1 MDEPKKIVI
10 KIMGLGGGGSN
21 AVNRMI
27 ELGLEGVEFIA
38 ANSDAQALAHS
49 LATKKVQLGPKVTR
63 GLGAGGR
70 PEVGEAAALESQ
82 AEIREAL
89 EGADMVFLTAGMG
102 GGTGTGAI
110 PVAAEIARSLGAL
123 TVAVVTVPFAFEAS
137 RRQQNAQNG
146 LAKLRANADTLV
158 AVPNDKLLGLLPK
171 QTTFE
176 MSLRVAD
183 EVLRQGVQGL
193 TELIS
198 KPGLINMDFANVR
211 ALMQTAGPSMM
222 AIGQGIGEHKATNA
236 VRQALQMPLLDIK
249 SAHCA
254 NGVLVH
260 FTGGEDLS
268 LFEVSQAA
276 AEITAAAPNAEVI
289 FGATI
294 DPMLNGRA
302 QVILVMT
309 GIETEMMGSQ
319 AADFS
324 FHRTPAK
331 SAPEPRPV
339 AEKPTEAPAP
349 ARSEPARA
357 EPEVHLAE
365 ALFSQAVA
373 SSAMDHPMLVADSSA
388 AEGRASH
395 EARGVPAAAPVSS
408 GIDMPAFLR
417 RRRSLREYEEGN

>member
-1 MDEPKKIVI
+1 MDDPKKIVI

-49 LATKKVQLGPKVTR
+49 LAPKKVQLGPKVTR

-110 PVAAEIARSLGAL
+110 ADAAEIAHGLGAL

-137 RRQQNAQNG
+137 RRQQNAQRG
-146 LAKLRANADTLV
+146 LTKLRANADTLV

-222 AIGQGIGEHKATNA
+222 AIGQGNGEHKATNA
-236 VRQALQMPLLDIK
+236 VRQALHMPLLDLK
-249 SAHCA
+249 SALCA
-254 NGVLVH
+254 TGVLVH

-289 FGATI
+289 FGATV

-309 GIETEMMGSQ
+309 GIETEIMGSN
-319 AADFS
+319 AADLS
-324 FHRTPAK
+324 AHRAAAK
-331 SAPEPRPV
+331 STPDPRPISETAV
-339 AEKPTEAPAP
+339 ETSAPY
-349 ARSEPARA
+349 EPARA
-357 EPEVHLAE
+357 APEVHLAE

-373 SSAMDHPMLVADSSA
+373 ASTMDHPMMVADSPASEARAGLEARALPSA
-388 AEGRASH
+388 A
-395 EARGVPAAAPVSS
+395 PASS